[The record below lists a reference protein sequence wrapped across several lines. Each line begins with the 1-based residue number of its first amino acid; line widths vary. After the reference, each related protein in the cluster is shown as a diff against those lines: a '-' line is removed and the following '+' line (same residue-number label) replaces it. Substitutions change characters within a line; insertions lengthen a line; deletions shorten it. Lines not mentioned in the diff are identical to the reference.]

1 MTKIKSGAICLLF
14 FLCLGSAL
22 FFLSPCYLVIGFERV
37 FIFLLP
43 LQHFSHFIYFTH
55 SACIVYG
62 SGTGVGD
69 LVRFGYL

>member
-14 FLCLGSAL
+14 SYAL
-22 FFLSPCYLVIGFERV
+22 FFNLPVIWLLVLKEFFFSFTPSIFSPY
-37 FIFLLP
+37 FIHLT
-43 LQHFSHFIYFTH
+43 Y

-62 SGTGVGD
+62 SGTGAGD